1 MCNLRDL
8 QKKIYEEYYEKD
20 SKRGLEK
27 TFMWFIEEVGE
38 LSEAIIKGT
47 RESVEEEMADVLAWL
62 LSVANLLSIDL
73 CEAFFKKYGSL
84 K

>member
-1 MCNLRDL
+1 MCNLRDV

-20 SKRGLEK
+20 SERGLER

-47 RESVEEEMADVLAWL
+47 RESVEEEIADVFAWL
-62 LSVANLLSIDL
+62 VSLANLLNIDL
-73 CEAFFKKYGSL
+73 CDAFIKKYGNL

>member
-1 MCNLRDL
+1 MCNLRDV
-8 QKKIYEEYYEKD
+8 QRKIYEEYYEKD
-20 SKRGLEK
+20 SERGLER

-47 RESVEEEMADVLAWL
+47 RESVEEEIADVFAWL
-62 LSVANLLSIDL
+62 VSLANLLDIDL
-73 CEAFFKKYGSL
+73 CNAFIKKYGNL